1 MDSLPSHPQKRSVDD
16 LYPTED
22 ALDKRSTLFRFGKRS
37 SLLRFGKRGSILRF
51 GKRPSMLRYGKRGGL
66 LRYGKRA
73 DDFAEDLDSQY
84 PDVYLSEDDLKRA
97 VKSFHWGREGDE

>member
-1 MDSLPSHPQKRSVDD
+1 MN
-16 LYPTED
+16 T
-22 ALDKRSTLFRFGKRS
+22 FGY
-37 SLLRFGKRGSILRF
+37 RFGKRGSILRF

-73 DDFAEDLDSQY
+73 DDFAEDLESQY